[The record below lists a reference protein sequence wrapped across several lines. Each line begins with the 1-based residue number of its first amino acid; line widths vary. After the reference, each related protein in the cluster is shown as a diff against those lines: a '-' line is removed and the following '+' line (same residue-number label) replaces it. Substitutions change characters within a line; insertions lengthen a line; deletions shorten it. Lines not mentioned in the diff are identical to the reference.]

1 MNQIQKLLCYSGLE
15 VQDYRDCQPEIE
27 EENRRKMHVYLNM
40 ACGLLFAITC
50 LSGGIGVL
58 REHSLLY
65 CIALV
70 VCAGLRVVDLMFPDQ
85 NGLLLRWLMYAFAAM
100 LYALGIAEA
109 VHAPEELSVTFIA
122 FLLAVPL
129 LFMMPPIQHI
139 ANVLLF
145 DGIFIGMVV
154 VFESGRTVTVDI
166 VNAVFFGVISY
177 IISTFTMITMYQN
190 ALSRKRMR
198 EIASFDIL
206 TGMKNRNAYERER
219 EDWAS
224 RCSVSLSCIYMDV
237 NGLHDLNNSEGHD
250 KGDRMLQVVALE
262 IREMF
267 GKNNCYRIGGDEFLA
282 YVTDRQDP
290 AVRKCVKDFVSIVG
304 SAGYSVAV
312 GVATES
318 AGGIDVGAL
327 CRKAE
332 KRMYLDKEEHYAGGI
347 AVVRLSGAES
357 YPIAARVFRPANAA
371 KKVEDAKGYTAMYGT
386 FREGDEAFD
395 EGVALF
401 FRAPHSYTGEDVVEL
416 SCHGGSAVA
425 RRLVEACLAA
435 GAQPAARG
443 EYTRRAFLNGKL
455 GLTQAEAVMDLISA
469 DGRQGAALANAA
481 LGGALAKKISAQ
493 KEALTAIQAH
503 LAAWV
508 DFPEEDVPELDG
520 DHLHRVLSGVKAE
533 LDELIHNYQADTVL
547 REGVDCAIV
556 GRPNAG
562 KSTLLNLLAGFDRA
576 IVTPVAGTTRDVVEQ
591 AVQLGDIQL
600 NLFDT
605 AGLRETEDA
614 IEAEGIRR
622 SWKKLEEAGL
632 ILAVFDGSEPPT
644 REDLELAQRCT
655 GRPAIALINKED
667 KPTQFDAEWIAP
679 CFAMVLPVC
688 CQEEESRKVISAA
701 VARLLGT
708 SQIDP
713 HAASLSGQRQL
724 SAALRARDA
733 VAGALDAAAGG
744 FGLDAVSVCVDDA
757 LAALCDL
764 TGENASEAVIEQ
776 VFERF
781 CVGK

>member
-1 MNQIQKLLCYSGLE
+1 MQHSTI
-15 VQDYRDCQPEIE
+15 
-27 EENRRKMHVYLNM
+27 
-40 ACGLLFAITC
+40 AAIAT
-50 LSGGIGVL
+50 
-58 REHSLLY
+58 
-65 CIALV
+65 
-70 VCAGLRVVDLMFPDQ
+70 
-85 NGLLLRWLMYAFAAM
+85 
-100 LYALGIAEA
+100 
-109 VHAPEELSVTFIA
+109 AP
-122 FLLAVPL
+122 
-129 LFMMPPIQHI
+129 
-139 ANVLLF
+139 
-145 DGIFIGMVV
+145 G
-154 VFESGRTVTVDI
+154 
-166 VNAVFFGVISY
+166 
-177 IISTFTMITMYQN
+177 
-190 ALSRKRMR
+190 
-198 EIASFDIL
+198 
-206 TGMKNRNAYERER
+206 
-219 EDWAS
+219 
-224 RCSVSLSCIYMDV
+224 
-237 NGLHDLNNSEGHD
+237 
-250 KGDRMLQVVALE
+250 
-262 IREMF
+262 
-267 GKNNCYRIGGDEFLA
+267 
-282 YVTDRQDP
+282 
-290 AVRKCVKDFVSIVG
+290 
-304 SAGYSVAV
+304 
-312 GVATES
+312 
-318 AGGIDVGAL
+318 
-327 CRKAE
+327 
-332 KRMYLDKEEHYAGGI
+332 AGGI
-347 AVVRLSGAES
+347 AIVRLSGPES
-357 YPIAARVFRPANAA
+357 YEVAAKVFRPANPA
-371 KKVEDAKGYTAMYGT
+371 KKVADAKGYTAMFGA
-386 FREGDEAFD
+386 FVEGEEAFD

-425 RRLVEACLAA
+425 RRLVESCIAA
-435 GAQPAARG
+435 GAAPAAPG

-591 AVQLGDIQL
+591 AVQLGDIRL

-622 SWKKLEEAGL
+622 SWKKLDEAGL
-632 ILAVFDGSEPPT
+632 ILAVFDGSEPLT
-644 REDLELAQRCT
+644 REDLALAQRCA
-655 GRPAIALINKED
+655 GRPAIALVNKED
-667 KPTQFDAEWIAP
+667 KPTRFDAEIIAGD
-679 CFAMVLPVC
+679 FAMVIPVC
-688 CQEEESRKVISAA
+688 CQEEGSRKVIAAA